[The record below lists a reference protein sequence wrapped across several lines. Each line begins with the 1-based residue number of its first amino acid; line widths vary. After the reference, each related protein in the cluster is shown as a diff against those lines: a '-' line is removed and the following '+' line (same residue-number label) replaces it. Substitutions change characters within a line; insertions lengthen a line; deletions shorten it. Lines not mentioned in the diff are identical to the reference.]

1 MVKVRVR
8 EMCGLGLTIEDV
20 DVAEIS
26 VVCIN
31 IAKTKNNKSIICL
44 AFDESCR

>member
-8 EMCGLGLTIEDV
+8 EICGLGLTIEDV

-31 IAKTKNNKSIICL
+31 IARTKNNKSIIVV
-44 AFDESCR
+44 AFDET